1 MCCTLTFVLSLNPSL
16 SQRDVPNAKIGF
28 SKAMSAGWL
37 RIDKKAEGGPRL
49 YRKVDSIDDKVQE
62 MLHKVSQFGE
72 DGIPSEQ
79 LKEFKKRK
87 LVSNV

>member
-1 MCCTLTFVLSLNPSL
+1 MT
-16 SQRDVPNAKIGF
+16 QRNVPNAKIGF

-49 YRKVDSIDDKVQE
+49 YRKVNSIDDKVRELLRSVAQ
-62 MLHKVSQFGE
+62 LGE

-87 LVSNV
+87 LINNV